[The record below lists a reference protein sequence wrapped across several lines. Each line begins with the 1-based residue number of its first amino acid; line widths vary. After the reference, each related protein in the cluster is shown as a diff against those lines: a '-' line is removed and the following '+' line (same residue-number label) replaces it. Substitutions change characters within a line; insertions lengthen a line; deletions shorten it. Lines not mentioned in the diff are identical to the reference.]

1 MSMIPP
7 KLTHGDNLA
16 NLFEKFNAV
25 IDYLREIRLVP
36 GSGIRINRLPAG
48 TTIESTATA
57 TGGTL
62 PIPPEGHPFD
72 AKIINRGTEES
83 PQYYVRIYNSSLPD
97 SSYAGIVYVG
107 DWDIYVPA
115 ADIAVTTQNG
125 FYIDLT
131 VTYTGEGRPPFSS
144 GFSLRPYG
152 YQPEQSE
159 TQFSTYVAEG
169 KLPSV
174 ASRQT
179 TDISVER
186 RWV

>member
-1 MSMIPP
+1 MLPN
-7 KLTHGDNLA
+7 KLQHGEKLA
-16 NLFEKFNAV
+16 DLFRKYNEM
-25 IDYLREIRLVP
+25 IDYLREIRLVA
-36 GSGIRINRLPAG
+36 GNGIRINRLPAG

-57 TGGTL
+57 SGGT
-62 PIPPEGHPFD
+62 PSAPAAGHPFD
-72 AKIINRGTEES
+72 AAIINKGTEES

-107 DWDIYVPA
+107 DWDIYVNA
-115 ADIAVTTQNG
+115 AELAVNTQNG
-125 FYIDLT
+125 FLIELT
-131 VTYTGEGRPPFSS
+131 VTYTGSGSPPFSS
-144 GFSLRPYG
+144 AFTLRPVG

-159 TQFSTYVAEG
+159 TQFSTYVAQG
-169 KLPSV
+169 KLPDV